1 MVEGGDAAKGLAL
14 RGLFREEADAPAG
27 PLWHPGQDP
36 GHHGA
41 DEDQVELSELGRIL
55 PKDGED
61 CVGGTAQALRVSG
74 GWARGACQRPAER
87 RGGRAA
93 ERRGGRGGA
102 AGGVRA
108 LPTTV
113 QLNRNRPS
121 VM

>member
-1 MVEGGDAAKGLAL
+1 MVEAGGDAAKGLAL
-14 RGLFREEADAPAG
+14 RGFFREEADAPAG

-74 GWARGACQRPAER
+74 PPSGEEAEPPS
-87 RGGRAA
+87 GEEAEEGRLEGCAHC
-93 ERRGGRGGA
+93 R
-102 AGGVRA
+102 
-108 LPTTV
+108 
-113 QLNRNRPS
+113 QPS
-121 VM
+121 S